1 MLGRKLARDLRR
13 QRGQVIAV
21 LAVIALG
28 VMLFVASAGAYLDLR
43 DSYTHTRHELALAD
57 LHVDLTDRVTPDD
70 VAHIDAIPGV
80 AVADAREIAEL
91 PVRVGEDHAQLRVLS
106 LPEDGQPALD
116 RVLVL
121 SGSLPGPGQVL
132 IEKHFADKRHLVPG
146 ASLELLVAGA
156 PRRVEISGVAV
167 AAEYLWVARDRADFM
182 PDPAE
187 FGVGWMRQGA
197 LAPLPIA
204 GHQLLVELHEGGTAA
219 AVEHALGTARVI
231 RTTREN
237 DLVGVRLL
245 QLDVDGYRGMAAF
258 FPIFFLAVGAFIV
271 AAIMARLVDAQR
283 ALVGTL
289 MALGVGRGRVLGH
302 YVAYGVVLGACGA
315 LVGVAIGTVVAPAM
329 THGYAKELGI
339 PFVTTRFHADLAG
352 YGLLI
357 GIAVS
362 VLAALAPAMHAS
374 RLTPAAAMRAPRP
387 KTGPLARAA
396 RHLRG
401 PLPFEMAIRD
411 VLGRPLRSAATAL
424 GVGAA
429 LVVVLTTGGLL
440 DSMRST
446 FQTTF
451 HDARRGDLRVE
462 LTAPSPHAADQL
474 AAIPGVRRAE
484 GLVVVPATL
493 AANGHAVEALVQGLR
508 DDAILVR
515 SIDADGTSVAPSTG
529 GVVLTRGVAQALHVA
544 AGDRV
549 QARLLL
555 VRPTGPQFIDT
566 SVRVTGFADAAIGP
580 VVSMR
585 RDDLSHALQ
594 LADADTTVALA
605 IDPAR
610 ARAIRTALAARPDV
624 ARVEDTAA
632 VRDQMNELMSLGWVL
647 IGAMLVFGSILAA
660 AILFSTATLGVLE
673 RRRDLAT
680 LRALGRTLREIA
692 LALTLEHALLALA
705 GLAIGIP
712 AARLTTRYL
721 VGVFSSDLFALPFV
735 TSLQTYAICVTGV
748 LVVLLLAQWPALRSV
763 GRMSLADSVRS
774 REG

>member
-1 MLGRKLARDLRR
+1 M
-13 QRGQVIAV
+13 IAV

-28 VMLFVASAGAYLDLR
+28 VMLFVASAGAYVDLR

-57 LHVDLTDRVTPDD
+57 LHVDLTDRVTADD
-70 VAHIDAIPGV
+70 VAHVATLPGV
-80 AVADAREIAEL
+80 ALADAREIVEL
-91 PVRVGEDHAQLRVLS
+91 PVRVGADHAQLRLLS
-106 LPEDGQPALD
+106 LPEAGQPVLD

-121 SGSLPGPGQVL
+121 SGSLPGAGEVL
-132 IEKHFADKRHLVPG
+132 IEKHFADKRHLARG
-146 ASLELLVAGA
+146 SSLDLLVGGA
-156 PRRVEISGVAV
+156 ARRVQVAGVAV
-167 AAEYLWVARDRADFM
+167 SAEYLWVARDRTDFM

-187 FGVGWMRQGA
+187 FGVGWMRA
-197 LAPLPIA
+197 SELADFPA
-204 GHQLLVELHEGGTAA
+204 SGHQLLVELHPDGDAG
-219 AVEHALGTARVI
+219 AVERALGSARVI
-231 RTTREN
+231 RSTPE
-237 DLVGVRLL
+237 DQLVGVRLL

-289 MALGVGRGRVLGH
+289 MALGVGRTRMLGH
-302 YVAYGVVLGACGA
+302 YIAYGLVLGGCGA
-315 LVGVAIGTVVAPAM
+315 LAGVAAGTLIAPAM
-329 THGYAKELGI
+329 THAYAKELGI
-339 PFVTTRFHADLAG
+339 PFVTTRFHGDLAG
-352 YGLLI
+352 YGLVI

-362 VLAALAPAMHAS
+362 ALAALVPALHAS
-374 RLTPAAAMRAPRP
+374 RLTPAVAMRPPRP
-387 KTGPLARAA
+387 NTGALARAA

-401 PLPFEMAIRD
+401 PLPLEMAIRD
-411 VLGRPLRSAATAL
+411 VLGRPLRSVATAL
-424 GVGAA
+424 GVAGA

-446 FQTTF
+446 FGTTF
-451 HDARRGDLRVE
+451 HDARRDDLRVDFA
-462 LTAPSPHAADQL
+462 APSPHAAEQL
-474 AAIPGVRRAE
+474 AVIPGVRRAE

-493 AANGHAVEALVQGLR
+493 AANGHTVEVVVQGLR
-508 DDAILVR
+508 DDAFLVR
-515 SIDADGTSVAPSTG
+515 SIDADGTVVPPTPG
-529 GVVLTRGVAQALHVA
+529 DVVLTRGVAHALHVA
-544 AGDRV
+544 IGDRV
-549 QARLLL
+549 KARLPLA
-555 VRPTGPQFIDT
+555 RADGPQFVDAA
-566 SVRVTGFADAAIGP
+566 VRVAGFADAAIGP

-585 RDDLSHALQ
+585 SDELARALRFG
-594 LADADTTVALA
+594 DAVTTVALA
-605 IDPAR
+605 IDPAQKR
-610 ARAIRTALAARPDV
+610 DIRTALAMRPDV

-680 LRALGRTLREIA
+680 LRALGRTSREIA

-735 TSLQTYAICVTGV
+735 TSPITYTISITGV
-748 LVVLLLAQWPALRSV
+748 FAVLLLAQWPALRSV
-763 GRMSLADSVRS
+763 ARMSLADSVRS

>member
-1 MLGRKLARDLRR
+1 MLGRKLSRDLRR
-13 QRGQVIAV
+13 QRGQVLAV
-21 LAVIALG
+21 VAVIALG
-28 VMLFVASAGAYLDLR
+28 VMLFVASAGAYVDLR
-43 DSYTHTRHELALAD
+43 DSYSHTRHELALAE
-57 LHVDLTDRVTPDD
+57 LHVDVTDRVTPDD
-70 VAHIDAIPGV
+70 VARVGVVPGV
-80 AVADAREIAEL
+80 ALADARELVEL
-91 PVRVGEDHAQLRVLS
+91 PIRVGDDHAQLRLLS
-106 LPEDGQPALD
+106 LPDGGQPALD

-121 SGSLPGPGQVL
+121 SGSLPGAGEVL
-132 IEKHFADKRHLVPG
+132 IEKHFAEKRHLAAG
-146 ASLELLVAGA
+146 ASIDLLVGGE
-156 PRRVEISGVAV
+156 PRRTQISGVAV
-167 AAEYLWVARDRADFM
+167 SAEYLWVARDRADFM

-187 FGVGWMRQGA
+187 FGVGWMRGSELAA
-197 LAPLPIA
+197 LPVA
-204 GHQLLVELHEGGTAA
+204 GHQLLVDLRAGGDAA
-219 AVEHALGTARVI
+219 AVERALGSRRVI
-231 RTTREN
+231 RTTRE
-237 DLVGVRLL
+237 DELVGVRLL

-283 ALVGTL
+283 PLVGTL

-302 YVAYGVVLGACGA
+302 YIAYGLVLGGCGA
-315 LVGVAIGTVVAPAM
+315 LIGVAAGTLVAPAM

-339 PFVTTRFHADLAG
+339 PFVTTRFHGDLAG
-352 YGLLI
+352 YGLVI

-362 VLAALAPAMHAS
+362 AIAALAPALHAS
-374 RLTPAAAMRAPRP
+374 RLTPAVAMRPPRP
-387 KTGPLARAA
+387 NTGFLARAA

-401 PLPFEMAIRD
+401 PLPLEMAIRD
-411 VLGRPLRSAATAL
+411 VLGRPLRSLATAL
-424 GVGAA
+424 GVAAA

-451 HDARRGDLRVE
+451 HDARRDDLRIDM
-462 LTAPSPHAADQL
+462 TAPSPHAAEQL

-484 GLVVVPATL
+484 GLVVVPGTL
-493 AANGHAVEALVQGLR
+493 AASGHVVEALVQGLH
-508 DDAILVR
+508 DDAVLVR
-515 SIDADGTSVAPSTG
+515 SIDADGALVPPTSG
-529 GVVLTRGVAQALHVA
+529 GVVLTRGVAHALDVA
-544 AGDRV
+544 IGDRV

-555 VRPTGPQFIDT
+555 LRADTPQFVDL
-566 SVRVTGFADAAIGP
+566 SLRVTGFADAAIGP
-580 VVSMR
+580 VVSVR
-585 RDDLSHALQ
+585 NDELSRALQ
-594 LADADTTVALA
+594 LGDAVTTVALA

-610 ARAIRTALAARPDV
+610 KREIRAALAARPDV

-735 TSLQTYAICVTGV
+735 TSAVTYAVCVTGV
-748 LVVLLLAQWPALRSV
+748 FVVLLLAQWPALRSV